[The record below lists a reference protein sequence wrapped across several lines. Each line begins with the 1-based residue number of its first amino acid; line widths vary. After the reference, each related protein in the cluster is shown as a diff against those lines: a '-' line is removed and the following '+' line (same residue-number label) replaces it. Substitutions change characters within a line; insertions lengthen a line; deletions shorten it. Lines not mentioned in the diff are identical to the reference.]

1 MLFAP
6 ESQGSSLFLFLC
18 FFFQLFVWFS
28 HFQFACTATMD
39 IQINLHELHHARS
52 IVMLTPGMLWGG
64 IERRPSSLLGLR
76 VLQRMEVKV
85 MK

>member
-1 MLFAP
+1 
-6 ESQGSSLFLFLC
+6 
-18 FFFQLFVWFS
+18 
-28 HFQFACTATMD
+28 MD